1 MEPVLWLFVCIFFMI
16 SIFFFGAMVYFTI
29 QRIRIIGVKKEVL
42 AIDNDLKK
50 IRGNVTRLL
59 NQFQRLTKNK

>member
-1 MEPVLWLFVCIFFMI
+1 METVLWLFVCIFFMI

-42 AIDNDLKK
+42 AIDNDLRK
-50 IRGNVTRLL
+50 IRGQITRML
-59 NQFQRLTKNK
+59 NQFQKLTKNK